1 MATLMKL
8 PTLLSRF
15 ERAHRLAA
23 IISQLSEADFDA
35 LWQFVTALV
44 RQGKAN

>member
-1 MATLMKL
+1 MATLLKL
-8 PTLLSRF
+8 PALASRF
-15 ERAHRLAA
+15 ERAQRLTA

-44 RQGKAN
+44 RQGKVN